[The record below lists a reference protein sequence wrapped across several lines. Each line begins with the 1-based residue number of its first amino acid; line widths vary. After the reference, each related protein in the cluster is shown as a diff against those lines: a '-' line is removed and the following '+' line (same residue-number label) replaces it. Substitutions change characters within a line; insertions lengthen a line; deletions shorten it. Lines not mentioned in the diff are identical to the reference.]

1 MKHFATI
8 FASARLSARA
18 RQIMIDKAAASAQ
31 ITAVYYSKDLG
42 LGVEGGGGD
51 AKRRMYRSGG
61 LVAYV
66 YIVELRFTKVARK
79 FEYSDREMSATG
91 DLRWLG

>member
-42 LGVEGGGGD
+42 VGVEGGGMPRGECID
-51 AKRRMYRSGG
+51 QGALLLMCTLLS
-61 LVAYV
+61 
-66 YIVELRFTKVARK
+66 
-79 FEYSDREMSATG
+79 
-91 DLRWLG
+91 

>member
-1 MKHFATI
+1 MRKLQRCTTLRI
-8 FASARLSARA
+8 WVWEWR
-18 RQIMIDKAAASAQ
+18 
-31 ITAVYYSKDLG
+31 
-42 LGVEGGGGD
+42 GGGGD

>member
-1 MKHFATI
+1 MDHFATI

-42 LGVEGGGGD
+42 VGVEGGAATPAVLQHFSVSREGGWG
-51 AKRRMYRSGG
+51 RGG
-61 LVAYV
+61 LRH
-66 YIVELRFTKVARK
+66 IMILFHI
-79 FEYSDREMSATG
+79 M
-91 DLRWLG
+91 

>member
-1 MKHFATI
+1 MEHFATI

-42 LGVEGGGGD
+42 VGVEGGGG
-51 AKRRMYRSGG
+51 MYRSGG

-66 YIVELRFTKVARK
+66 YIVELRFTKVAGK